1 MIFGRTFKN
10 KILSPIFQFLA
21 DSRAVGIVLISCTV
35 ISLII
40 ANSPWEE
47 AYTGFFTTLFDPA
60 GGHHYDYNGLHLPN
74 SWLLWINDG
83 FMVLFFFLV
92 GMEIK
97 RELTVGELK
106 SIRQSLL
113 PVLAAVG
120 GMLAPALLYSIFN
133 AGTPFKDGW
142 GIPMATDIAFSLG
155 ILSLLG
161 RRVPLSLKIFL
172 TALAIIDDLG
182 AILAIAIFYTE
193 ELHTVYLYIGA
204 GVFAVLLLLNTFKV
218 KPLLFYFIPGII
230 LWYCI
235 FNSGIH
241 ATIAGVLLAF
251 CIPLDKINAL
261 EHNLHDPVNFLIMP
275 VFALAN
281 TAIHF
286 PADLLQAFSHS
297 VSFGIMA
304 GLVVGKPLGIFL
316 LCFIAVKLKLAA
328 LPSGTNWNQLLGVG
342 MIAGVGFTMSIFI
355 ATLAFNDTETQI
367 VSIMSVILA
376 SLIAALAGF
385 VFLKTLSKQ
394 QNKTGL

>member
-1 MIFGRTFKN
+1 MIGRTVN
-10 KILSPIFQFLA
+10 KLLSPIFQFLS
-21 DSRAVGIVLISCTV
+21 DSRAVGIILISCTI
-35 ISLII
+35 ISIII
-40 ANSPWEE
+40 ANSPWEA
-47 AYTGFFTTLFDPA
+47 AYTGFFNTLFDPA
-60 GGHHYDYNGLHLPN
+60 GGHHYDFKGLHLPN

-106 SIRQSLL
+106 SIRKSML

-120 GMLAPALLYSIFN
+120 GMLAPALIYSIFN
-133 AGTPFKDGW
+133 AGTPFSHGW

-161 RRVPLSLKIFL
+161 NRVPLSLKIFL

-193 ELHTVYLYIGA
+193 ELHLVYLYWGA
-204 GVFAVLLLLNTFKV
+204 GILALLLVLNLLKV
-218 KPLLFYFIPGII
+218 KNLFFYFIPGII

-261 EHNLHDPVNFLIMP
+261 EHTLHDPVNFIIMP
-275 VFALAN
+275 IFALAN

-286 PADLLQAFSHS
+286 PADVLQAFSHS
-297 VSFGIMA
+297 VSFGVIA
-304 GLVVGKPLGIFL
+304 GLVIGKPLGIFL
-316 LCFIAVKLKLAA
+316 LCFLAVKLRLAS
-328 LPSGTNWNQLLGVG
+328 LPSGTGWKQLLGVG

-355 ATLAFNDTETQI
+355 ATLAFKDADTQV
-367 VSIMSVILA
+367 VSIMSVITA

-385 VFLKTLSKQ
+385 IFLKALSNR
-394 QNKTGL
+394 QNKTAL